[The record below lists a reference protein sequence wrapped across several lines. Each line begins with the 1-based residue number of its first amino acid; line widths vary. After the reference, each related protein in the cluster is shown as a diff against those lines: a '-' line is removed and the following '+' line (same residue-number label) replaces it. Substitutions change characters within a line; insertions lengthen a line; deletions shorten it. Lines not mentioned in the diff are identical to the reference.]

1 MRQFPKD
8 FTWGTATSSYQIE
21 GGWLEGGKGLS
32 IWDAFVHTPGKV
44 VDGTTADVSCDHFH
58 KYKEDIALMAK
69 MGLKAYRLSLAWSR
83 IQPTG
88 TGKPNAQGIQ
98 FYSDLI
104 DTLLEHGIEP
114 WITLYHWDLPLTL
127 QLEYDGWLNPK
138 MSEFFTKY
146 ASICFEHF
154 GDRVKNWITFNEP
167 WVVSVLG
174 YGQGVFAPGRKSIA
188 EPYQVAHQILRAHGH
203 TVDLYRNKF
212 LPKQNGR
219 IGITNNCDWREPLT
233 DSKKDQDAA
242 ERAILFFL
250 GWFADPIYRGEYP
263 QVMIDRVKDRLP
275 RFTADDITL
284 IKGSSDFFGLNHY
297 TGAYAAQA
305 EEGIV
310 QTDVY
315 QNGGISEDQDVNL
328 SSDPSWEQTQMNWN
342 ILPWACRKMLKWI
355 DKRYDHPEII
365 ITENGAAYGDKLV
378 DGKVHDPKRIEFL
391 KSYLTECHNAI
402 NNGVNLTGY
411 FLWSFLDNFEWAL
424 GYTRQFGIYYVDI
437 KTGERIPKTSA
448 KWYSDVARK
457 NGFDE

>member
-1 MRQFPKD
+1 MRQFPEN

-32 IWDAFVHTPGKV
+32 IWDAFVHTPGKI
-44 VDGTTADVSCDHFH
+44 VDGRTGDVTCNHFH
-58 KYKEDIALMAK
+58 KYKEDIGLMAK

-88 TGKPNAQGIQ
+88 TGKANPQGIQ

-114 WITLYHWDLPLTL
+114 WITLYHWDLPLAL

-138 MSEFFTKY
+138 MADFFTEY

-154 GDRVKNWITFNEP
+154 GDRVKNWITFNEA

-188 EPYQVAHQILRAHGH
+188 EPYQVGHQILRAHGH
-203 TVDLYRNKF
+203 AVDRFRNKF
-212 LPKQNGR
+212 LPTQNGR

-233 DSKKDQDAA
+233 DSKKNRDAA
-242 ERAILFFL
+242 ERALLFFL

-263 QVMIDRVKDRLP
+263 QVMIERVKDRLP
-275 RFTADDITL
+275 RFTADDIEL

-297 TGAYAAQA
+297 TGALAAHA
-305 EEGIV
+305 KDSIV
-310 QTDVY
+310 QSDVY

-328 SSDPSWEQTQMNWN
+328 SSDPSWKQTQMNWN
-342 ILPWACRKMLKWI
+342 ILPWACRKMLQWI

-365 ITENGAAYGDKLV
+365 ITENGAAYTDKLV
-378 DGKVHDPKRIEFL
+378 DGAVHDPLRIEFI
-391 KSYLTECHNAI
+391 KSYITECHNAI

-411 FLWSFLDNFEWAL
+411 FLWSFMDNFEWAL
-424 GYTRQFGIYYVDI
+424 GYTRQFGLHYIDM
-437 KTGERIPKTSA
+437 KTGKRIAKTSA
-448 KWYSDVARK
+448 KWYSDVVQN